1 MEWLAHLGAIF
12 PSVSATCSL
21 TPASDGLV
29 RSRLSPT
36 AWCRLA
42 SLSILSLIGAGCAS
56 EPPPPPLKGPA
67 TIAIASFEGTAETYQ
82 LRTVMRRVL
91 DAYLQGRSVL
101 TVDPDWL
108 DSVCVM
114 RGLWPSEDE
123 WLEDP
128 VELAND
134 LRASGVAY
142 LLVGKDFATT
152 QVNAGVAYLDDIT
165 GRLELIELS
174 SLDTVWSAEVDIT
187 NFGGALIDSSQVA
200 TGFRDTLDRNTPS
213 HLLRLSV
220 AACTD
225 ALETWPTFTNGRFVF
240 TEIPEPRAADMH
252 RVTPPGF
259 DKEIVELML
268 SGTAGCIGRI
278 VFEDGS
284 TTPLQP
290 LDSPGQYRAWFE
302 PEKLTDPETRIANA
316 SVVLQNVYGQ
326 RKRRSIAS
334 LMNGGGER

>member
-1 MEWLAHLGAIF
+1 MPIRPTHA
-12 PSVSATCSL
+12 
-21 TPASDGLV
+21 
-29 RSRLSPT
+29 RSRSPRG
-36 AWCRLA
+36 RLESSLAA
-42 SLSILSLIGAGCAS
+42 SLFLLGWGCAS
-56 EPPPPPLKGPA
+56 EPPPEPLKGPA
-67 TIAIASFEGTAETYQ
+67 TVAIASFEGTAETYQ
-82 LRTVMRRVL
+82 LRAVMRRVL
-91 DAYLQGRSVL
+91 DAYLQGRNVL

-108 DSVCVM
+108 DSACVM

-128 VELAND
+128 VELVND

-142 LLVGKDFATT
+142 LLIGQDFETT
-152 QVNAGVAYLDDIT
+152 QMNAGVAYLDDIT

-174 SLDTVWSAEVDIT
+174 SLKTVWSAEVDIT
-187 NFGGALIDSSQVA
+187 NFGGALIESSQVA

-225 ALETWPTFTNGRFVF
+225 ALESWPSFTNGRFVF
-240 TEIPEPRAADMH
+240 TEIPEPRAAAMH

-268 SGTAGCIGRI
+268 SGSANCIGRI
-278 VFEDGS
+278 VFDDGS
-284 TTPLQP
+284 TTPLHP

-302 PEKLTDPETRIANA
+302 PDRFADPEARIASA

-326 RKRRSIAS
+326 RKRRTIAS
-334 LMNGGGER
+334 MIEEENQR